1 VHTILKD
8 KKMNQSEQ
16 REQSMKTANE
26 TSIYKLIIVG
36 VVISMIG
43 VYLRFAFDS
52 TMLSIVSWV
61 ILFVGSFVCCK
72 AVFKILNAK

>member
-1 VHTILKD
+1 
-8 KKMNQSEQ
+8 MNQSEE

-26 TSIYKLIIVG
+26 TSIYKLILVG
-36 VVISMIG
+36 VLVSILG

-52 TMLSIVSWV
+52 TILSIVSWAILLIGTV
-61 ILFVGSFVCCK
+61 ICCK